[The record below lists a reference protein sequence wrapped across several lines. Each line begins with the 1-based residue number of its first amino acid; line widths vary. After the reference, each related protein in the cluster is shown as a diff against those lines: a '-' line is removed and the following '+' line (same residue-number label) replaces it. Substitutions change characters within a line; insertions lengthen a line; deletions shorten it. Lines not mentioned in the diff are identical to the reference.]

1 MYLTLSQWSIKVSRS
16 VNGLLLLFLLFI
28 IIIIAEDLDS
38 AEEKYE
44 KVKKELDETNAML
57 EDIQ

>member
-1 MYLTLSQWSIKVSRS
+1 MDYYYYSYY
-16 VNGLLLLFLLFI
+16 LLFI